1 MGRSLTER
9 LFLGVAL
16 SDEVRYGLAAF
27 LDAKAA
33 HLPGKPTPPQN
44 WHLTLRFLG
53 PTEPEQRDRLLGTL
67 DDQELP
73 LPFVLGFAGLG
84 AFPRPRAA
92 TVLWLGV
99 DRGGEEL
106 TELAE
111 ACEEAARDAGF
122 PPEERPFH
130 PHVTLAR
137 VRPTD
142 DVAELVESVPAFPLS
157 QEVDRVILYR
167 SLVGGPG
174 GVRYEIA
181 DEVRL

>member
-1 MGRSLTER
+1 LGRGLTER

-27 LDAKAA
+27 LGAQAGP
-33 HLPGKPTPPQN
+33 LPGKPTPPQN

-53 PTEPEQRDRLLGTL
+53 SSEPEQRERLLDVL
-67 DDQELP
+67 EEEALV

-84 AFPRPRAA
+84 GFPRPRGA

-99 DRGGEEL
+99 DRGVEEL
-106 TELAE
+106 AELAE
-111 ACEEAARDAGF
+111 ACEDAARDVGF
-122 PPEERPFH
+122 PADERPFH

-137 VRPTD
+137 LRPKG
-142 DVAELVESVPAFPLS
+142 DVSDLVATVSPFPLS
-157 QEVDRVILYR
+157 QEVDRIVLYR
-167 SLVGGPG
+167 SLLGPG
-174 GVRYEIA
+174 GARYEIA

>member
-1 MGRSLTER
+1 MGGGLTER

-16 SDEVRYGLAAF
+16 SDEVRHGLAAF
-27 LDAKAA
+27 LDAKAGR
-33 HLPGKPTPPQN
+33 LPGKPGPPRN

-53 PTEPEQRDRLLGTL
+53 SAEPERRDRLLGAL
-67 DDQELP
+67 DEASLT

-99 DRGGEEL
+99 ERGSEEL
-106 TELAE
+106 AELAE
-111 ACEEAARDAGF
+111 ACEDAAQQAGF
-122 PPEERPFH
+122 GAEERPFH

-137 VRPTD
+137 IRPKE
-142 DVAELVESVPAFPLS
+142 DVTELVEAVPPFPLS
-157 QEVDRVILYR
+157 QEVDRIILYR
-167 SLVGGPG
+167 SVLDAGGT
-174 GVRYEIA
+174 RYEIA

>member
-16 SDEVRYGLAAF
+16 SNEVRYGLDAF
-27 LDAKAA
+27 LGAKAGP
-33 HLPGKPTPPQN
+33 LPGKPTPPQN

-53 PTEPEQRDRLLGTL
+53 STESGQRDRLLGIL
-67 DDQELP
+67 DEESLA

-99 DRGGEEL
+99 GRGGEEL

-111 ACEEAARDAGF
+111 FCEEAAQDVGF
-122 PPEERPFH
+122 SPEERPFH
-130 PHVTLAR
+130 PHLTLAR
-137 VRPTD
+137 LRPKE
-142 DVAELVESVPAFPLS
+142 DVADLVETVSPFPLR
-157 QEVDRVILYR
+157 QEVDRIVLYR
-167 SLVGGPG
+167 SLLGPG
-174 GVRYEIA
+174 GARYEIA